1 MAVTT
6 GNPRDNA
13 TVFNTTYWPAVS
25 PRTTLKHLST
35 RHYPP
40 VLITSQ
46 VCCSKS
52 TTCEH
57 SSSTVALVRGWQI
70 LLAWLSSNR
79 HRIVAPPCCSRNPR
93 NTIGDA
99 GLAV

>member
-1 MAVTT
+1 M
-6 GNPRDNA
+6 
-13 TVFNTTYWPAVS
+13 
-25 PRTTLKHLST
+25 
-35 RHYPP
+35 
-40 VLITSQ
+40 
-46 VCCSKS
+46 
-52 TTCEH
+52 
-57 SSSTVALVRGWQI
+57 ALVRGWQI